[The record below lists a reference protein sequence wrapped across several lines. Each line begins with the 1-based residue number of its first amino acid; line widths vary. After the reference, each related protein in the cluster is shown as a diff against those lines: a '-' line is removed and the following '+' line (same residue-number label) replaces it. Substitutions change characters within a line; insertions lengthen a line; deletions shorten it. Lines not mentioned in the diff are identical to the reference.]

1 MANNSWNTRGPH
13 LAYVLSVPA
22 KDRHPR
28 LRRAKAATLFVVAL
42 CLARLSAAAPGWQ
55 ASLTKDPPG
64 DFPELRPLRANYVF
78 GWSGITAATAEVH
91 FTKPVEDRFEL
102 EATGRTVGLVRAL
115 WRLDLNYHATADA
128 KTLRPSEVNQIET
141 YRWKKL
147 TTHLTFT
154 SSGVRRVRTDSQ
166 ASLPGSNT
174 PKDFNFSNLYDLHA
188 AMLYL
193 RSQPLRDHSV
203 YRVVVYPATSA
214 YLATISVVGR
224 EKISVRAGT
233 YNAIKCDL
241 RLNRIGKNLELQPH
255 KKFRRASIWV
265 SDDGDRVL
273 LRAEAQIFVGSVFA
287 ELRSIHFETPRP

>member
-1 MANNSWNTRGPH
+1 MQH
-13 LAYVLSVPA
+13 
-22 KDRHPR
+22 RHPR
-28 LRRAKAATLFVVAL
+28 RIKPAASLLLITLGLLSLKAH
-42 CLARLSAAAPGWQ
+42 AANWQ
-55 ASLTKDPPG
+55 ASLSKDPPG
-64 DFPELRPLRANYVF
+64 DFPEPRPLRANYVF

-91 FTKPVEDRFEL
+91 FTQPGEDRFQL
-102 EATGRTVGLVRAL
+102 EGTGRTVGLVRAL
-115 WRLDLNYHATADA
+115 WRLDLNYRAIADA
-128 KTLRPSEVNQIET
+128 NTLRPVEVNQVES

-166 ASLPGSNT
+166 ATSPGSNT

-193 RSQPLRDHSV
+193 RSQPLHDRSV
-203 YRVVVYPATSA
+203 YRIVVYPATSA
-214 YLATISVVGR
+214 YLATVSVVGR
-224 EKISVRAGT
+224 EKISVRAGS

-255 KKFRRASIWV
+255 RKFRRASIWV
-265 SDDGDRVL
+265 SDDSDRVL

-287 ELRSIHFETPRP
+287 ELRSIHFETARP

>member
-1 MANNSWNTRGPH
+1 MQH
-13 LAYVLSVPA
+13 
-22 KDRHPR
+22 RHPR
-28 LRRAKAATLFVVAL
+28 RIKPAASLLLITLGFLSLKAH
-42 CLARLSAAAPGWQ
+42 AANWQ
-55 ASLTKDPPG
+55 ASLSKDPPG
-64 DFPELRPLRANYVF
+64 DFPEPRPLRANYVF

-91 FTKPVEDRFEL
+91 FTQPGEDRFQL
-102 EATGRTVGLVRAL
+102 EGTGRTVGLVRAL
-115 WRLDLNYHATADA
+115 WRLDLNYRAIADA
-128 KTLRPSEVNQIET
+128 NTLRPVEVNQVES

-166 ASLPGSNT
+166 ATSPGSNT

-193 RSQPLRDHSV
+193 RSQPLHDRSV
-203 YRVVVYPATSA
+203 YRIVVYPATSA
-214 YLATISVVGR
+214 YLATVSVVGR
-224 EKISVRAGT
+224 EKISVRAGS

-255 KKFRRASIWV
+255 RKFRRASIWV
-265 SDDGDRVL
+265 SDDSDRVL

-287 ELRSIHFETPRP
+287 ELRSIHFETARP

>member
-1 MANNSWNTRGPH
+1 MQH
-13 LAYVLSVPA
+13 
-22 KDRHPR
+22 RHPR
-28 LRRAKAATLFVVAL
+28 RIKPAASLLLITLGFLSLKAH
-42 CLARLSAAAPGWQ
+42 AANWQ
-55 ASLTKDPPG
+55 ASLSKDPPG
-64 DFPELRPLRANYVF
+64 DFPEPRPLRANYVF

-91 FTKPVEDRFEL
+91 FTQPGEDRFQL
-102 EATGRTVGLVRAL
+102 EGTGRTVGLVRAL
-115 WRLDLNYHATADA
+115 WRLDLNYRAIADA
-128 KTLRPSEVNQIET
+128 NTLRPVEVNQVES

-166 ASLPGSNT
+166 ATSPGSNT

-193 RSQPLRDHSV
+193 RSQPLHDRSV
-203 YRVVVYPATSA
+203 YRIAVYPATSA
-214 YLATISVVGR
+214 YLATVSVVGR
-224 EKISVRAGT
+224 EKISVRAGS

-255 KKFRRASIWV
+255 RKFRRASIWV
-265 SDDGDRVL
+265 SDDSDRVL

-287 ELRSIHFETPRP
+287 ELRSIHFETARP

>member
-1 MANNSWNTRGPH
+1 M
-13 LAYVLSVPA
+13 
-22 KDRHPR
+22 
-28 LRRAKAATLFVVAL
+28 
-42 CLARLSAAAPGWQ
+42 
-55 ASLTKDPPG
+55 SLTKDPPG

-91 FTKPVEDRFEL
+91 FTKPAEDRFQIDG
-102 EATGRTVGLVRAL
+102 TGRTVGLVRAL
-115 WRLDLNYHATADA
+115 WRLDVTHRATADA
-128 KTLRPSEVNQIET
+128 NTLRPVEVNQVET
-141 YRWKKL
+141 YPWKKL

-166 ASLPGSNT
+166 TTSPGSNT
-174 PKDFNFSNLYDLHA
+174 PKEFNFSNLYDLHA

-214 YLATISVVGR
+214 YLATLSVVGR
-224 EKISVRAGT
+224 EKISVRAGS

-255 KKFRRASIWV
+255 KKFRRATIWV
-265 SDDGDRVL
+265 SDDNDRIL

-287 ELRSIHFETPRP
+287 ELRSIHFETARP

>member
-1 MANNSWNTRGPH
+1 M
-13 LAYVLSVPA
+13 
-22 KDRHPR
+22 
-28 LRRAKAATLFVVAL
+28 
-42 CLARLSAAAPGWQ
+42 
-55 ASLTKDPPG
+55 SLTKDPPG

-91 FTKPVEDRFEL
+91 FTKPGEDRFQL

-115 WRLDLNYHATADA
+115 WRLDLNYRATADA
-128 KTLRPSEVNQIET
+128 NTLRPLEVNQVET

-154 SSGVRRVRTDSQ
+154 STGVTRVRTDSQ
-166 ASLPGSNT
+166 ATSPGSNT

-193 RSQPLRDHSV
+193 RSQPLHDHSV
-203 YRVVVYPATSA
+203 YRIVVYPATSA

-224 EKISVRAGT
+224 EKISVRAGS

-255 KKFRRASIWV
+255 KKFRRATIWV
-265 SDDGDRVL
+265 SDDSDRVL

-287 ELRSIHFETPRP
+287 ELRSIKFETARP

>member
-1 MANNSWNTRGPH
+1 MQH
-13 LAYVLSVPA
+13 
-22 KDRHPR
+22 RHPR
-28 LRRAKAATLFVVAL
+28 RIKPAASLLLITLGLVSLKAH
-42 CLARLSAAAPGWQ
+42 AANWQ

-64 DFPELRPLRANYVF
+64 DFPEPRPLHANYVF

-91 FTKPVEDRFEL
+91 FTQPGEDRFQL
-102 EATGRTVGLVRAL
+102 EGTGRTVGLVRAL
-115 WRLDLNYHATADA
+115 WRLDLNYRAIADA
-128 KTLRPSEVNQIET
+128 NTLRPVEVNQVES

-166 ASLPGSNT
+166 ATSPGSNT

-193 RSQPLRDHSV
+193 RSQPLHDRSV

-214 YLATISVVGR
+214 YLATVSVVGR
-224 EKISVRAGT
+224 EKISVRAGS

-255 KKFRRASIWV
+255 RKFRRASIWV
-265 SDDGDRVL
+265 SDDSDRVL

-287 ELRSIHFETPRP
+287 ELRSIHFETARP

>member
-1 MANNSWNTRGPH
+1 VANNSWNRRRPR
-13 LAYVLSVPA
+13 LASVSPVLV
-22 KDRHPR
+22 KDRHGR
-28 LRRAKAATLFVVAL
+28 LGRAKAAGLLLVVL
-42 CLARLSAAAPGWQ
+42 WLAGVNANAASWQ
-55 ASLTKDPPG
+55 TSLTKDPPG

-91 FTKPVEDRFEL
+91 FTKPAEDRFEL

-115 WRLDLNYHATADA
+115 WRLDLNYNATADA
-128 KTLRPSEVNQIET
+128 NTLRPSEVNQVET

-154 SSGVRRVRTDSQ
+154 SAGVRRVRTDSQ
-166 ASLPGSNT
+166 ASSPGSNT

-193 RSQPLRDHSV
+193 RSQPLHDHSV
-203 YRVVVYPATSA
+203 YRVVVYPATSP

-224 EKISVRAGT
+224 EKISVRAGS